1 MPTFHAY
8 QHRDHAHVLEQLRRF
23 FGCGFV
29 RPKGPSSSV
38 LTYSVQVR
46 RQLLGIVIPFFER
59 HPLVIKAA
67 DFATFATIV
76 RSLAAKEHLEREG
89 FVRLVRL
96 AYGMNGRGKQRSRPM
111 QDVLGSSETVRQAPA
126 LRGEDTV
133 RPTWRHVESGRND
146 LTAQGSLFVGVTT
159 SSNNS
164 A

>member
-1 MPTFHAY
+1 M
-8 QHRDHAHVLEQLRRF
+8 RSRSSDGS

-46 RQLLGIVIPFFER
+46 RQLVGVVISFFEC

-67 DFATFATIV
+67 NFATFATIV

-96 AYGMNGRGKQRSRPM
+96 AYGMNGRGKQRSGPM
-111 QDVLGSSETVRQAPA
+111 EDVVGSSETVRRAPA

-146 LTAQGSLFVGVTT
+146 LTAQRSLLVEAIV